1 MDRILRESVS
11 KGMHSLDRRTLLL
24 AVPAAA
30 RVLGQTPS
38 IPATP
43 AGHVLG
49 AWIAAVNSG
58 NRDAIAAYCKR
69 HEPEAGDDHVGML
82 LGIHARFG
90 GFDLHQIERAEPGE
104 IAAILTARKGGE
116 RLRFWLQ
123 VEDGDPPVVSGA
135 NLSPLN
141 REETRPKPARV
152 SFEEAVR
159 LVDAHA
165 AAEAAADRFSGALLI
180 ARDGKVVLE
189 KAWGLADRES
199 KVPNTV
205 DTRFRIGSM
214 NKMFTAVA
222 TLQLVERKQIA
233 LDAPLARYLAGY
245 PNRDLASKVTIRH
258 LLTHTG
264 GTGDIF
270 GRQFDENRLQLR
282 THADYLKLYGERPLR
297 FEPGSRWAYSNYGFV
312 LLGAVIEQVT
322 GQSYYD
328 FVQNSVFAPAGMTR
342 TGSEPESVAVEGRAR
357 GYMRKDGLWVSNADT
372 LPWRGTA
379 AGGGYSTVGDLF
391 RFGLALH
398 SGKLLARSLRDQA
411 LSPQAKTPRPGTAY
425 GYGFMVEEGDM
436 PRFGH
441 GGGAPGMNGE
451 LFIFPATGVLVAA
464 LSNFD
469 PPAASSLAGF
479 FADRMPLA

>member
-1 MDRILRESVS
+1 MNRF
-11 KGMHSLDRRTLLL
+11 DRRTLLL

-43 AGHVLG
+43 VGRVFE

-58 NRDAIAAYCKR
+58 NRGAIAAYCKR
-69 HEPEAGDDHVGML
+69 HEPEAGADHVDML
-82 LGIHARFG
+82 LGIAARFG
-90 GFDLHQIERAEPGE
+90 GFDLHQIERAEPDE
-104 IAAILTARKGGE
+104 IAAILTARKGGQKM
-116 RLRFWLQ
+116 RFWLQ
-123 VEDGDPPVVSGA
+123 VEPGDPPVVSGA
-135 NLSPLN
+135 NLGPLN

-152 SFEEAVR
+152 SFEEAMR
-159 LVDAHA
+159 LVDARA

-180 ARDGKVVLE
+180 ARDGNVVLE

-205 DTRFRIGSM
+205 NTRFRIGSM

-233 LDAPLARYLAGY
+233 LDAPLAQYLPGY
-245 PNRDLASKVTIRH
+245 PNRDLVSKVTIRH

-312 LLGAVIEQVT
+312 LLGAVIEKVT

-328 FVQNSVFAPAGMTR
+328 FAQNSVFSPAGMTR
-342 TGSEPESVAVEGRAR
+342 TGSEPESTAVEGRAK
-357 GYMRKDGLWVSNADT
+357 GYMRKDDRWISNADT

-398 SGKLLARSLRDQA
+398 SGKLLSRSLRNLA
-411 LSPQAKTPRPGTAY
+411 VSPQAKTPRPGTAY
-425 GYGFMVEEGDM
+425 GYGFLVEEGDM

-451 LFIFPATGVLVAA
+451 LFIYPQSGVLVAA

-469 PPAASSLAGF
+469 PPAASSVAGF
-479 FADRMPLA
+479 FTDRMPPA